1 MRQLLAFYIIGFS
14 ISLLTGVSCSK
25 PASVIPSEKQIDQS
39 PAPVVKMAWEVDW
52 EKTEAIARKEGQ
64 VVIITASKGPALK
77 EALPVVKK
85 KFGLDLDI
93 ISRRGGELAASVFS
107 RRRAGIYGVD
117 VIITGMNT
125 IFGDL
130 EPAGIPEPLEPVLI
144 LPEILDANNWYGGV
158 IHWGTKERTVIH
170 MDAYPNNNLAVNTEL
185 VKADEIKS
193 YYDILNPKWKGK
205 IVMNDP
211 SIPGSG
217 IKSFSVLA
225 FAILDLDFFRQLAKL
240 EPVII
245 RDQNLQVNW
254 LAQGK
259 YAIAFAPI
267 PPVVNEFKAAG
278 AKIDYVLPK
287 EGTYFSRD
295 GGGVVLVNRAPHPNA
310 AKIFINWLMS
320 REGLTIM
327 SRAYGAH
334 SARVDV
340 PTEGIPA
347 VSLRQP
353 GVKYFMDADTKEW
366 INRDHEFRAS
376 ALEIFGHLM
385 K

>member
-1 MRQLLAFYIIGFS
+1 MKHLSALNMIVFTLALLLA
-14 ISLLTGVSCSK
+14 LSCSK
-25 PASVIPSEKQIDQS
+25 PAPLVPSEKQIAQA
-39 PAPVVKMAWEVDW
+39 PAPVVKEAWEADW
-52 EKTEAIARKEGQ
+52 EKTAAVARKEGQ
-64 VVIITASKGPALK
+64 VVVITASKGPALK
-77 EALPVVKK
+77 EVLPVVKR
-85 KFGLDLDI
+85 KFGLDMDI

-107 RRRAGIYGVD
+107 QRRAGIYGVD

-144 LPEILDANNWYGGV
+144 LPEILDARNWYGGV

-170 MDAYPNNNLAVNTEL
+170 MDAYPNNNLAVNTDL
-185 VKADEIKS
+185 IRPDEIKS
-193 YYDILNPKWKGK
+193 YYDILNPKWKGR

-211 SIPGSG
+211 TIPGSG

-225 FAILDLDFFRQLAKL
+225 FAILDLDFFRQLARL
-240 EPVII
+240 EPAVV

-267 PPVVNEFKAAG
+267 PPVVNEFKDAG
-278 AKIDYVLPK
+278 ARIDYVLPK

-310 AKIFINWLMS
+310 AKVFINWLMS
-320 REGLTIM
+320 KEGLTIM

-353 GVKYFMDADTKEW
+353 GVKYFMDADTKEF
-366 INRDHEFRAS
+366 ISRDPEFRS
-376 ALEIFGHLM
+376 AAMEIFGHLM